1 MKIVQ
6 KMILSAISL
15 TAVLGTSAFAADLSN
30 WAVPGYQ
37 SASEAGLVSYSV
49 VSNNLKDSITRE
61 EFCELAMN
69 LYKKL
74 TNESL
79 PERISSPFEDTDSV
93 AVAQAYNYGI
103 VNGTSDTTFTPD
115 RLVTR
120 EEMAK
125 MLVSTLTASEI
136 VFNIADGADM
146 AYVSAFEDGNQ
157 TSSWAMSSVNTALNY
172 ELLTGMSDTVLNPL
186 GATSREQAIVSVNRS
201 YEKFKSKTYSNISVP
216 TILLPKSGAVITDKE
231 FDVKWDCDYDY
242 NVRKYH
248 VIIKDE
254 NATPVVLKDVMSN
267 KIGITNK
274 TLSNGNYTIIIGAV
288 LYDGSE
294 VYSLPVDFTYNYTKK
309 VNTPVTTP
317 RPSVESI
324 DPDEIPSSVDKVKP
338 DEKEYLSD
346 NPDVQDILDYAE
358 KFLGTPYVWGG
369 TTPDG
374 FDCSGFVQYV
384 FGKNGYNITR
394 TTYTQWDNDGTP
406 VDREDLLPGDL
417 VYFGSGDDPSHVGIY
432 VGDGKMI
439 HSPRTG
445 DVIRYSTIESGYYD
459 DCYLGAR
466 RIVK

>member
-15 TAVLGTSAFAADLSN
+15 TAVLGTTALAADLSQ

-74 TNESL
+74 TNEKV
-79 PERISSPFEDTDSV
+79 PENISSPFVDTKSV

-157 TSSWAMSSVNTALNY
+157 VSSWAMSSVNTALNY
-172 ELLTGMSDTVLNPL
+172 GLVTGMSDTQLNPL
-186 GATSREQAIVSVNRS
+186 GATSREQAIVSINRS
-201 YEKFKSKTYSNISVP
+201 YEKFKPKAYSNISVP
-216 TILLPKSGAVITDKE
+216 EIVLPENGSVITTKS
-231 FDVKWDCDYDY
+231 FDLKWNCNYE
-242 NVRKYH
+242 VRRYRI
-248 VIIKDE
+248 IIK
-254 NATPVVLKDVMSN
+254 NADMTPVLLRDVTSKN
-267 KIGITNK
+267 ISIDSSV
-274 TLSNGNYTIIIGAV
+274 LSNGDYSVTIGAV
-288 LYDGSE
+288 LADGSE
-294 VYSLPVDFTYNYTKK
+294 VYSLPVDFKYNY
-309 VNTPVTTP
+309 VRNTTVVTPTP
-317 RPSVESI
+317 APSIETI
-324 DPDEIPSSVDKVKP
+324 DPDDTPPSADSAVTDETYIASHPEVK
-338 DEKEYLSD
+338 
-346 NPDVQDILDYAE
+346 QILDYA
-358 KFLGTPYVWGG
+358 KTFLGTPYVWGG
-369 TTPDG
+369 TTPKG

-384 FGKNGYNITR
+384 YNKNGYSITR

-406 VDREDLLPGDL
+406 VSRENLRPGDL
-417 VYFGSGDDPSHVGIY
+417 IYFGYGDAPSHVGLY
-432 VGDGKMI
+432 VGDGMMI

-445 DVIRYSTIESGYYD
+445 DVIKYSTIKSGYYNN
-459 DCYLGAR
+459 CYLGAR
-466 RIVK
+466 RILP